1 MAERVPSLRTLLLRR
16 LWLPLLGLLLCS
28 AVGSFALARFYAGQ
42 VYDRWL
48 LDSAMSLAELVK
60 VQDGRA
66 SMEVTPAVS
75 RMFTWDTVDEV
86 HGEVVDTHGRKL
98 YGDLPEALPRPA
110 ADAAG
115 EEPAPVYYDARL
127 RGQAVRMV
135 DVRVNVA
142 PGHAVHLRVAET
154 LRKRHR
160 LERKLLTTSI
170 PFQAAIMALAAWLAW
185 SGTGA
190 AARKANTVARRLAS
204 PRPDPLAPLDPA
216 REAPREL
223 WPAVEAINAL
233 LQRLAAMQDAQ
244 RRFVANA
251 AHQLR
256 TPLAAMQVELESSL
270 RQHDPQAQQLA
281 LSGTLA
287 GLGRLQH
294 LVRQLLLLSRSEEGN
309 GHALPMQVLDLA
321 ALSRTVLER
330 HADRALAAGV
340 DLGYDGPD
348 AGVTVRGDASLLREA
363 LGNLVDNA
371 LRYGAPH
378 GVVTLSVQCEGD
390 AVQVHVDD
398 DGPGIAEAERTRVT
412 ERFYR
417 ATAGGDGCGLGLA
430 IVAEI
435 AQRHGATLVIDTAPA
450 GGARVGVRLAATHH
464 QRNPTI
470 G

>member
-1 MAERVPSLRTLLLRR
+1 MPEPMHSLRGLLLRR
-16 LWLPLLGLLLCS
+16 LWLPLLVLLLCS
-28 AVGSFALARFYAGQ
+28 AIGSFALARFYAGQ

-48 LDSAMSLAELVK
+48 LDSAMSLSELVR

-66 SMEVTPAVS
+66 VMDVTPAMS

-86 HGEVVDTHGRKL
+86 HGEVVDARGARL
-98 YGDLPEALPRPA
+98 YGDLPEPLPRPA
-110 ADAAG
+110 TADDG
-115 EEPAPVYYDARL
+115 REPVYYDARL

-135 DVRVNVA
+135 EVTVPAASGHEVR
-142 PGHAVHLRVAET
+142 LRVAET

-160 LERKLLTTSI
+160 LERKLLMTSV
-170 PFQAAIMALAAWLAW
+170 PFQAAILALAAWLAW

-190 AARKANTVARRLAS
+190 AARHANQVARRLAS

-216 REAPREL
+216 QEAPREL
-223 WPAVEAINAL
+223 WPAVEAYNAL
-233 LQRLAAMQDAQ
+233 LQRLDAMQQAQ
-244 RRFVANA
+244 RRFVSNA

-294 LVRQLLLLSRSEEGN
+294 LVNQLLLLSRSEDAHGS
-309 GHALPMQVLDLA
+309 ALPLQTLDLA
-321 ALSRTVLER
+321 ALARTVVER
-330 HADRALAAGV
+330 YADRALGDGV

-348 AGVTVRGDASLLREA
+348 EGVPVQGDPPLLREA
-363 LGNLVDNA
+363 LGNLLDNA
-371 LRYGAPH
+371 LRYGAPR
-378 GVVTLSVQCEGD
+378 GVITL
-390 AVQVHVDD
+390 AVQRLGTGVQVWVDD
-398 DGPGIAEAERTRVT
+398 DGAGIAEGERARVT

-417 ATAGGDGCGLGLA
+417 ASSHGDGCGLGLA

-435 AQRHGATLVIDTAPA
+435 AQRHGATLVIDAAPL
-450 GGARVGVRLAATHH
+450 GGARVGLRFGS
-464 QRNPTI
+464 R
-470 G
+470 